1 MVAITRAVETQI
13 TFVNHYT
20 IDDAVVIE
28 KFGSV
33 KRFEELL
40 EGADESD
47 NEADAMAEIAE
58 MLYEIEATDSFQVEG
73 DNDDTSMHLGHIDPN
88 ARMFRK

>member
-1 MVAITRAVETQI
+1 M
-13 TFVNHYT
+13 N
-20 IDDAVVIE
+20 VVSSSRQSPSSGNLPLSGLSGFSE
-28 KFGSV
+28 PLQ
-33 KRFEELL
+33 FEELL
-40 EGADESD
+40 DGADESD

>member
-1 MVAITRAVETQI
+1 MT
-13 TFVNHYT
+13 
-20 IDDAVVIE
+20 
-28 KFGSV
+28 SP
-33 KRFEELL
+33 
-40 EGADESD
+40 

-73 DNDDTSMHLGHIDPN
+73 DNDDTSMHLGYIDPN